1 MTTIL
6 LSKVNKT
13 LRHILLIVLILTSAV
28 QSAFAMSPEFRNIAT
43 ADGLSGLLVNVIYK
57 DVEGFV
63 WIGTDNGV
71 DRFDGIRLS
80 HHNFEGVGQ
89 SSKKRVAAI
98 AMTANRQ
105 LWVGN
110 ALGLWSLE
118 DGVLKRQ
125 MADKIDVV
133 NALLADGNT
142 LYIGTDKGLF
152 ISGDGGINNVQTA
165 NNTWAA
171 ANHVTALCKDGKDL
185 WITTQGGLKKL
196 DTTTGR
202 LSSWTISNNNATDND
217 FKCLT
222 KLGQTIYIGTSTR
235 GLLTFNTATGK
246 FADGPQVGCSVISS
260 LSTDGGDMIYVG
272 TDGNGVQFVSHSQ
285 QKVVKSYKHSDGGIS
300 SNSVYSLYVDE
311 RKMLWVGNYRS
322 GLDYMLFQSDL
333 FSTYSFLPQFSSE
346 NLTVNQFCIRGKE
359 KMIGTRDGLFFI
371 DEAKGTVLH
380 LAAPQLPANII
391 LSVAFY
397 DGKYFIGTYG
407 GGLITFDPSTQRLD
421 TPIPQLN
428 NGHVFCLRT
437 DAHSALWIGSSQGVW
452 RWQGGKATLYSSKN
466 SQLPQGNVYDVQFDS
481 QGRGWIG
488 TENGLAIYDPAQGI
502 MRNGI
507 FPKGFADKDKIR
519 RIYEDTHHNL
529 YFIREKGNLFMS
541 SLSMDKFGDVPLPI
555 ISPDNDNSV
564 LSIAEDKRQ
573 NLWIACSDGL
583 ISVGAEGKTDT
594 YDLFGYKDGLP
605 SQTFTNNSV
614 VIDDG
619 GRLWFGNAK
628 GLLCVDPNNAELKY
642 RRHRKQVKI
651 STVYVNGKVVEDL
664 SSLSRSD
671 NNIRFL
677 FSDLNYSKP
686 SSSVFEYKL
695 EGYDD
700 EWKLV
705 SATAE
710 AAYYDLPSGSYTFRV
725 RIPGNASTETSVDIH
740 IKSNVIWIAFL
751 PIIMAVLIALSPAVR
766 NRNNKQ
772 KVDKEVVASN
782 PAPIPAAS
790 TERQQDEQQKQL
802 LTDKESEELK
812 KRLVNYMKDS
822 RPYTNKN
829 LKSADVADALGVSVN
844 VLSFVLNQYMHVSF
858 SDFINEYRVNE
869 FQRMASSDRYTN
881 LTLTALSEKCGFG
894 SQASFFRAFKKV
906 TGITPNEY
914 LRQSH

>member
-1 MTTIL
+1 MTKIL
-6 LSKVNKT
+6 LSKVDKT
-13 LRHILLIVLILTSAV
+13 LRYIIMIALTLTSAM

-80 HHNFEGVGQ
+80 HHSFEGVGQ
-89 SSKKRVAAI
+89 SSKKRVTAI

-110 ALGLWSLE
+110 ALGLWLLDN
-118 DGVLKRQ
+118 DGLKRQ
-125 MADKIDVV
+125 MTDRIDAV

-152 ISGDGGINNVQTA
+152 IQGEGGINNVQTA
-165 NNTWAA
+165 NNSWAT

-196 DTTTGR
+196 DTTTGH
-202 LSSWTISNNNATDND
+202 LSSWTIPSNNATDND

-235 GLLTFNTATGK
+235 GLLTFNTATAK
-246 FADGPQVGCSVISS
+246 FANGPQVGCSVISS
-260 LSTDGGDMIYVG
+260 LSTDGGDMIYVA
-272 TDGNGVQFVSHSQ
+272 TDGNGVQFISHSQ
-285 QKVVKSYKHSDGGIS
+285 QKVVESYKHASGGIS

-311 RKMLWVGNYRS
+311 RRMLWVGNYRS

-346 NLTVNQFCIRGKE
+346 NLTVNQFYIRGNE

-371 DEAKGTVLH
+371 DESKGIVTH
-380 LAAPQLPANII
+380 LATPQLPANII

-397 DGKYFIGTYG
+397 DDKYFIGTYG
-407 GGLITFDPSTQRLD
+407 GGLITFDPATHKLEA
-421 TPIPQLN
+421 PIPQLTS
-428 NGHVFCLRT
+428 GHVFCLRT

-452 RWQGGKATLYSSKN
+452 RWQGGKSMLFNPKN

-488 TENGLAIYDPAQGI
+488 TENGLAIYDPAQGVV
-502 MRNGI
+502 RNGI

-519 RIYEDTHHNL
+519 RIYEDSRHNL

-541 SLSMDKFGDVPLPI
+541 SLSMDKYGDVPLPI

-583 ISVGAEGKTDT
+583 ISMGAEGKTDA

-614 VIDDG
+614 VIDEG

-628 GLLCVDPNNAELKY
+628 GLLCVNPDNAELKY

-651 STVYVNGKVVEDL
+651 SAVYVNGNVVEDL
-664 SSLSRSD
+664 STLRRGD

-677 FSDLNYSKP
+677 FTDLNYSKP

-705 SATAE
+705 STTAE
-710 AAYYDLPSGSYTFRV
+710 VTYYDLPSGSYTFKV
-725 RIPGNASTETSVDIH
+725 RIPGNASTETSVSLR
-740 IKSNVIWIAFL
+740 IKSSLTWIVFLQIAVGIAVAF
-751 PIIMAVLIALSPAVR
+751 IPAIR
-766 NRNNKQ
+766 KRKRKQ
-772 KVDKEVVASN
+772 EIKEETVA
-782 PAPIPAAS
+782 PTPTAPI
-790 TERQQDEQQKQL
+790 ERQQDDQQKQL
-802 LTDKESEELK
+802 LTEKESEELK

-829 LKSADVADALGVSVN
+829 LKSADVADALEVSVN

-869 FQRMASSDRYTN
+869 FQRMASSDRYSN

-894 SQASFFRAFKKV
+894 SQASFFRTFKKL

-914 LRQSH
+914 LRQSR